1 MREKSSFSLT
11 YEVSEDEIVVAN
23 ILLELPSLIKAY
35 AYESPFRFSMG
46 WGSTRKR
53 SASDG
58 NRNHQSPPSRLPPA
72 LPSSSSIRGSSCAV
86 VSTPEPEPDSALPKL
101 KVEVSSPATPL
112 SFSPSESDEKP
123 KPSKRRFQVKKKEEW
138 FAMIEKLTQNREWL
152 KEELEKVNRYKKE
165 LEDFN
170 LKLKARKQELSLGPK
185 RETPGLNLQMDLG
198 LASVKPLPT
207 DEILPSGLDQS
218 PFIMDHTALITE
230 ISDNI
235 QYPANQI
242 PFSSVELIDENMNPR
257 AVPDLN
263 LTANEFTGMVDL
275 DTANKNL
282 SKVMAAQARR
292 NRIRIYRVK
301 NSIAANKLRYR

>member
-1 MREKSSFSLT
+1 
-11 YEVSEDEIVVAN
+11 
-23 ILLELPSLIKAY
+23 
-35 AYESPFRFSMG
+35 
-46 WGSTRKR
+46 
-53 SASDG
+53 
-58 NRNHQSPPSRLPPA
+58 
-72 LPSSSSIRGSSCAV
+72 
-86 VSTPEPEPDSALPKL
+86 
-101 KVEVSSPATPL
+101 
-112 SFSPSESDEKP
+112 
-123 KPSKRRFQVKKKEEW
+123 
-138 FAMIEKLTQNREWL
+138 MIEKLTQNREWL